1 MKIEAEILPKL
12 QRASGRIELGFI
24 FKNNLHSLSHLHQS
38 GCLKALIPK
47 NYSTVPDVVLVNT
60 SGGITGGD
68 KLQIQAGVHQKAHVC
83 ITSQTAERVYKSS
96 QGMGEIEVELNLSE
110 NSKLDWI
117 PQETILFDK
126 SAVQRSIKVNMS
138 NNSYLFM
145 VESIILGRKAMG
157 ENVTNNLFVDR
168 WQILRDNKPTYLEAL
183 KLSNA
188 NELSGLATLG
198 KNKALATLLYVAPD
212 SEERLQQMRELLAK
226 YDSLGA
232 ATAWDGKLIVR
243 LIAESPQFLRSALI
257 DIITQF
263 RKMSLPRVWLM

>member
-1 MKIEAEILPKL
+1 MKLETEMLPKY
-12 QRASGRIELGFI
+12 QRANGRVEIAFVSK
-24 FKNNLHSLSHLHQS
+24 KNTYSLDHLYQS
-38 GCLKALIPK
+38 GCLKALMPK
-47 NYSTVPDVVLVNT
+47 NHSHVPEVVLINT
-60 SGGITGGD
+60 AGGITGGD
-68 KLQIQAGVHQKAHVC
+68 KLSICVELREKVQATV
-83 ITSQTAERVYKSS
+83 TTQTAERIYKASHDL
-96 QGMGEIEVELNLSE
+96 GKIEVQLDLKQAS
-110 NSKLDWI
+110 SLDWV

-168 WQILRDNKPTYLEAL
+168 WKILRDNKPTYFEAL

-212 SEERLQQMRELLAK
+212 SEERLQQMRVLLSK
-226 YDSLGA
+226 HDILGA

-243 LIAESPQFLRSALI
+243 LIAESPQFLRSSLI